1 MFCVWRLCCRA
12 APDRRLELA
21 SRWAEF
27 LSVFV
32 PLAARAASA
41 AASGSLRRDEA
52 VQRQLAK
59 RFVAALEGLGPA
71 FVKVRAW

>member
-1 MFCVWRLCCRA
+1 
-12 APDRRLELA
+12 
-21 SRWAEF
+21 